1 MSRTRKRRIWRTV
14 LIVLLALVVICGA
27 GAYAAQRLYIYY
39 RDFDEAFIPDND
51 AKTSISIASG
61 STTGAIADKL
71 EEFGI
76 IESSGTFRLKARI
89 LGLDT
94 KWQAGTYQLGPGMT
108 MSEIM
113 ETIQHAKRDTKRFT
127 VQEGLTDRKS
137 VV

>member
-1 MSRTRKRRIWRTV
+1 MSRTRTKRIWRTV

-94 KWQAGTYQLGPGMT
+94 
-108 MSEIM
+108 
-113 ETIQHAKRDTKRFT
+113 
-127 VQEGLTDRKS
+127 
-137 VV
+137 